1 MKIIKESD
9 QTYDRRKIADYVID
23 TIVDDERF
31 FNIMA
36 AYNSDVSTKS
46 STQDVKD
53 SFLELADD
61 MIPDLDG
68 DYEFEDQVW
77 EMLQEDEYLDRVK
90 DINQY
95 FEFFGDELRKKQQKE
110 YDDEMDERQSEY
122 RRMQGF

>member
-9 QTYDRRKIADYVID
+9 QTYDRRKIADYIID
-23 TIVDDERF
+23 TVVDDKRF

-36 AYNSDVSTKS
+36 AYDSDVSTKS

-61 MIPDLDG
+61 MIPELDG

-77 EMLQEDEYLDRVK
+77 DMLQEDEYIDRVK

-95 FEFFGDELRKKQQKE
+95 FEFFGDELRKKQRKE

-122 RRMQGF
+122 RRSQGF

>member
-9 QTYDRRKIADYVID
+9 QTYDRREIADYIID

-36 AYNSDVSTKS
+36 AYDSDVSTKS

-53 SFLELADD
+53 SFLELADE
-61 MIPDLDG
+61 MISELDG
-68 DYEFEDQVW
+68 DYEFEDQIW
-77 EMLQEDEYLDRVK
+77 EMIHENEYLDRIK

-95 FEFFGDELRKKQQKE
+95 FGFFGDELSKKQQKE

-122 RRMQGF
+122 RRSQGF

>member
-9 QTYDRRKIADYVID
+9 QTYDRRKIADYIID

-36 AYNSDVSTKS
+36 AYDSDVSTKS

-61 MIPDLDG
+61 MIPELDG

-77 EMLQEDEYLDRVK
+77 DMLQEDEYIDRVK

-95 FEFFGDELRKKQQKE
+95 FEFFGDELRKKQRKE

-122 RRMQGF
+122 RRSQGF

>member
-9 QTYDRRKIADYVID
+9 QTYDRREIADYIID

-36 AYNSDVSTKS
+36 AYDSDISTKS

-61 MIPDLDG
+61 MIPELDG

-77 EMLQEDEYLDRVK
+77 EMLQEDQYLNRVK
-90 DINQY
+90 DIDQY

-122 RRMQGF
+122 RRSQGF

>member
-9 QTYDRRKIADYVID
+9 QTYDRRKIADYIID
-23 TIVDDERF
+23 TIADDERF

-36 AYNSDVSTKS
+36 AYDSDVSTKS

-61 MIPDLDG
+61 MIPELDG

-77 EMLQEDEYLDRVK
+77 DMLQEDEYLDRVK
-90 DINQY
+90 DIDQY

-122 RRMQGF
+122 RRSQGF

>member
-9 QTYDRRKIADYVID
+9 QTYDRRKIADYIID

-36 AYNSDVSTKS
+36 AYDSDISTKS

-61 MIPDLDG
+61 MIPELDG

-77 EMLQEDEYLDRVK
+77 EMLQEDQYLNRVK
-90 DINQY
+90 DIDQY

-122 RRMQGF
+122 RRSQGF